1 MRWQLL
7 NRNVMNGRS
16 PDPLL
21 NLRRARIYI
30 KSKSMKGRLPLAMAY
45 YARSVSPPPRQP
57 SPEPVHTPLPSPH
70 LRARDRLRS
79 GTGSRSP
86 LVPPGLVP
94 PPRTL
99 TQSKS
104 CSHLSPEAEAARRS
118 EQASRLSEPQT
129 LRRRVRSNLEAN
141 PGAVHLDSASSSR
154 TSSTASP
161 TGSMR
166 RTQRRLTSI
175 NLPSTPTA
183 SPSREPPVPPMPD
196 SGDQSPTLKD
206 SKDSSSFD
214 IAPIFLPELHQLS
227 PVSDRSSL
235 SPEKKPSKRPSV
247 ISLKGMGSRGGGSP
261 SPTDKTH
268 HRNIGVTCL
277 KFFSLHKSAARV
289 GRSQAAA
296 HAQ

>member
-1 MRWQLL
+1 
-7 NRNVMNGRS
+7 
-16 PDPLL
+16 
-21 NLRRARIYI
+21 
-30 KSKSMKGRLPLAMAY
+30 MAY
-45 YARSVSPPPRQP
+45 YARSESPPPRQP

-79 GTGSRSP
+79 GTSSRSP
-86 LVPPGLVP
+86 LVPPGLAP

-118 EQASRLSEPQT
+118 EQALRLAEPQT

-141 PGAVHLDSASSSR
+141 PGAVHFDSASSSQ

-161 TGSMR
+161 TGSVR
-166 RTQRRLTSI
+166 RTQRRLPST

-183 SPSREPPVPPMPD
+183 SPSRPVPPVPPMPD
-196 SGDQSPTLKD
+196 SVNHSPTLKG

-214 IAPIFLPELHQLS
+214 IAPIFLPDLHQLS
-227 PVSDRSSL
+227 PVSERSSL

-261 SPTDKTH
+261 SPTERTH

-277 KFFSLHKSAARV
+277 KFFSLKSASRV
-289 GRSQAAA
+289 GRSQAAT